1 MYLALKLVHV
11 LAVVLFVGNITVGIF
26 WKSYA
31 DLTKDPRI
39 IVYTMRGILRADRWF
54 TIPGIIVLVI
64 AGIGAAQVG
73 HLPILGTGWI
83 LWAIILLVIS
93 GIAFG
98 PLTRVQR
105 QIAALDDQ
113 AGSFDWNRYEALSRL
128 WALWGMFAL
137 VTPLLAVAFM
147 VLKPALPAFHM

>member
-31 DLTKDPRI
+31 DITKDPRI
-39 IVYTMRGILRADRWF
+39 IVYTMHGILRADRWF

-64 AGIGAAQVG
+64 AGVGAALVG

-83 LWAIILLVIS
+83 LWAIIMLVIS
-93 GIAFG
+93 GVAFG

-105 QIAALDDQ
+105 QIVALGDQ

-128 WALWGMFAL
+128 WALWGLFAL

-147 VLKPALPAFHM
+147 VLKPALPAFHG